1 MSHRGGKLRVT
12 INRRAVLTGLAGG
25 LILGRADAHGQEA
38 NYPSRSVKITVGT
51 GAGGAADTTARV
63 AAKVLSDALGQT
75 FVVEN
80 RPGAQGLVA
89 LSSFVKER
97 TDGYSLF
104 MLASSQAVLPALY
117 HLPYDPVNDI
127 TPIARLTVA
136 SVILVVNPELPVK
149 SVKDLVDYAKKNPDK
164 ITYGYQGGPIQIACA
179 LFAKLAGFKPV
190 AVPFTASARVATEL
204 LAGRLTYT
212 VMTGE
217 QAKPLVDA
225 GKLRALATAGKKRA
239 LAFPDLPTLEE
250 LGYPAYGDG
259 WFGLI
264 GPKNL
269 PKPIVDKLY
278 TAFKDHYYG
287 KQPQHLLVARGME
300 PADEGPEEFTAFL
313 KANIAR
319 WIEAGQQL
327 GIPKVKP

>member
-1 MSHRGGKLRVT
+1 LHVT
-12 INRRAVLTGLAGG
+12 IHRRAVLTGLVGG
-25 LILGRADAHGQEA
+25 LALGRAEALGQEA
-38 NYPSRSVKITVGT
+38 NYPSRPVKITVGT

-63 AAKVLSDALGQT
+63 ASKVLSDALGQS

-89 LSSFVKER
+89 LASLVKDR
-97 TDGYSLF
+97 PDGYSLF

-127 TPIARLTVA
+127 TAIARLTVA
-136 SVILVVNPELPVK
+136 SVILVVNPDLPVK
-149 SVKDLVDYAKKNPDK
+149 SVKDLVEYAKKNPDK
-164 ITYGYQGGPIQIACA
+164 VSYGYQGGPIQIACA
-179 LFAKLAGFKPV
+179 LFAKLAGFEPV
-190 AVPFTASARVATEL
+190 AVPFTASARVATEM

-225 GKLRALATAGKKRA
+225 GKLRALATAGSKRA
-239 LAFPDLPTLEE
+239 LAFPDIPTLEE

-278 TAFKDHYYG
+278 IAFKDHYYG
-287 KQPQHLLVARGME
+287 KQPQHSLVARGME
-300 PADEGPEEFTAFL
+300 PADEGPEAFAAFL
-313 KANIAR
+313 KEDIAR
-319 WIEAGQQL
+319 WIRAGEQL

>member
-1 MSHRGGKLRVT
+1 LGVT
-12 INRRAVLTGLAGG
+12 INRRAVLAGVAGG
-25 LILGRADAHGQEA
+25 LVLSRTEAFGQEA
-38 NYPSRSVKITVGT
+38 NYPSRQVRITVGT

-89 LSSFVKER
+89 LSSFVKEPI
-97 TDGYSLF
+97 DGYSLF
-104 MLASSQAVLPALY
+104 MLASSQAVLPARY

-136 SVILVVNPELPVK
+136 SVILVVNPDLPVK
-149 SVKDLVDYAKKNPDK
+149 SVKDLVDYAKKHPDK
-164 ITYGYQGGPIQIACA
+164 ITYGYQGGPIQMACA
-179 LFAKLAGFKPV
+179 LFAKLAGFQAV
-190 AVPFTASARVATEL
+190 AVPFTASARVASEM

-239 LAFPDLPTLEE
+239 LAFPDIPTLEE

-259 WFGLI
+259 WFGLV
-264 GPKNL
+264 GPRNL
-269 PKPIVDKLY
+269 PKPIVEKLY

-287 KQPQHLLVARGME
+287 KQPQHTLVARGME
-300 PADEGPEEFTAFL
+300 PADEGPEAFTAFL
-313 KANIAR
+313 EADIAR
-319 WIEAGQQL
+319 WINAGEQL
-327 GIPKVKP
+327 GITKVKP

>member
-1 MSHRGGKLRVT
+1 
-12 INRRAVLTGLAGG
+12 
-25 LILGRADAHGQEA
+25 
-38 NYPSRSVKITVGT
+38 
-51 GAGGAADTTARV
+51 
-63 AAKVLSDALGQT
+63 
-75 FVVEN
+75 
-80 RPGAQGLVA
+80 
-89 LSSFVKER
+89 
-97 TDGYSLF
+97 

-117 HLPYDPVNDI
+117 QLPYDPVNDI
-127 TPIARLTVA
+127 TPIARLTAA
-136 SVILVVNPELPVK
+136 SVILVVNPDLPVK
-149 SVKDLVDYAKKNPDK
+149 SAKDLVDYGKKNPDT

-179 LFAKLAGFKPV
+179 LFAKLAGFQPV
-190 AVPFTASARVATEL
+190 AVPFTASAQVATEM

-225 GKLRALATAGKKRA
+225 GKLRALATAGTKRA
-239 LAFPDLPTLEE
+239 LAFPDIPTLDE

-278 TAFKDHYYG
+278 TAFKDHYYD

-300 PADEGPEEFTAFL
+300 PANDGPEAFTAFL
-313 KANIAR
+313 KADIAR
-319 WIEAGQQL
+319 WISAGSNSASPRSNPDEPPRLQFHNRRVAISAPSVSAL
-327 GIPKVKP
+327 SLAHATSGWTSSPARAVAKPQSVPAMTFSRPTTLAKRSMRSATSSGCST

>member
-1 MSHRGGKLRVT
+1 VT

-25 LILGRADAHGQEA
+25 LILSRTEAWSQEA
-38 NYPSRSVKITVGT
+38 NYPSRTVRMTVGT

-80 RPGAQGLVA
+80 RPGAQGLVSLSA
-89 LSSFVKER
+89 LVKEPA
-97 TDGYSLF
+97 DGYSLF

-117 HLPYDPVNDI
+117 QLPYDPVNDI
-127 TPIARLTVA
+127 TPIARLTAA
-136 SVILVVNPELPVK
+136 SVILVVHPDLPVK
-149 SVKDLVDYAKKNPDK
+149 SAKELVDYGKKNPDK

-179 LFAKLAGFKPV
+179 LFAKLAGIAPV
-190 AVPFTASARVATEL
+190 AVPFTASAQVATEM

-225 GKLRALATAGKKRA
+225 GKLRALATAGSKRA
-239 LAFPDLPTLEE
+239 LAFPDIPTLAE

-269 PKPIVDKLY
+269 PRPIVDKLY
-278 TAFKDHYYG
+278 TAFKDHYFD

-300 PADEGPEEFTAFL
+300 PANDGPEAFTAFL
-313 KANIAR
+313 KADIAR
-319 WIEAGQQL
+319 WIAAGEQL
-327 GIPKVKP
+327 GIPKIKP

>member
-1 MSHRGGKLRVT
+1 VS
-12 INRRAVLTGLAGG
+12 INRRAVLIGLGGG
-25 LILGRADAHGQEA
+25 LLSRTGALGQEA
-38 NYPSRSVKITVGT
+38 AYPSRTVKITVGT

-117 HLPYDPVNDI
+117 QLPYDPVDDI
-127 TPIARLTVA
+127 TPIARLTSA

-149 SVKDLVDYAKKNPDK
+149 SAKELVDYAKKNPDK

-179 LFAKLAGFKPV
+179 LFAKLAGFQPV
-190 AVPFTASARVATEL
+190 SVPFTASAQVATEM

-225 GKLRALATAGKKRA
+225 GKLRALATAGSKRA
-239 LAFPDLPTLEE
+239 LAFPDIPTLEE

-278 TAFKDHYYG
+278 ATFKDHYYG
-287 KQPQHLLVARGME
+287 KQPQHSLVARGME
-300 PADEGPEEFTAFL
+300 PADDGPEAFRAFL
-313 KANIAR
+313 KTDIAR
-319 WIEAGQQL
+319 WIHAGQQL
-327 GIPKVKP
+327 GIPKIKP

>member
-1 MSHRGGKLRVT
+1 VT
-12 INRRAVLTGLAGG
+12 IDRRAVLTGLAGG
-25 LILGRADAHGQEA
+25 LMLSHTQARGQDA
-38 NYPSRSVKITVGT
+38 NYPSRTVKVTVGT

-89 LSSFVKER
+89 LSAFVKER

-104 MLASSQAVLPALY
+104 MLASSQATLPAFY
-117 HLPYDPVNDI
+117 QLPYDPVDDI

-149 SVKDLVDYAKKNPDK
+149 SAKELVDYAKKNPDK

-179 LFAKLAGFKPV
+179 LFAKLAGFQPV
-190 AVPFTASARVATEL
+190 AVPFTASAQVATEM

-225 GKLRALATAGKKRA
+225 GKLRALATAGFKRA
-239 LAFPDLPTLEE
+239 LAFPDIPTLAE

-269 PKPIVDKLY
+269 PRPIVDKLY

-287 KQPQHLLVARGME
+287 KAPQHSLVARGME
-300 PADEGPEEFTAFL
+300 PADEGPEAFRAFL
-313 KANIAR
+313 KEDIAR
-319 WIEAGQQL
+319 WIAAGEQL
-327 GIPKVKP
+327 GIVKVKP

>member
-1 MSHRGGKLRVT
+1 MLSQTEARGQ
-12 INRRAVLTGLAGG
+12 
-25 LILGRADAHGQEA
+25 DAS
-38 NYPSRSVKITVGT
+38 YPSRSVKITVGT

-63 AAKVLSDALGQT
+63 AAQVLSDALGQT

-104 MLASSQAVLPALY
+104 MMASSQAVLPARY

-127 TPIARLTVA
+127 TPIARLTRA

-149 SVKDLVDYAKKNPDK
+149 SAKDLVDYAKKNPDK
-164 ITYGYQGGPIQIACA
+164 ITYGYQGGPIQMACA
-179 LFAKLAGFKPV
+179 LFAKLAGFKAV
-190 AVPFTASARVATEL
+190 AVPFTASARVATEM

-225 GKLRALATAGKKRA
+225 GKLRALATAGKSRA
-239 LAFPDLPTLEE
+239 MAFPDLPTLEE
-250 LGYPAYGDG
+250 VGYPAYGDG

-269 PKPIVDKLY
+269 PKPIVDRLY

-287 KQPQHLLVARGME
+287 KEPQHMLVKRGME
-300 PADEGPEEFTAFL
+300 PANEGPEAFTAFL
-313 KANIAR
+313 KADIAR
-319 WIEAGQQL
+319 WIAAGEQL
-327 GIPKVKP
+327 GITKVKP